1 MNKNCECFS
10 LTFLSTYTPSSAA
23 PLSFQLCFL
32 CSGRPRGAHLDSGSC
47 RAHLICLQS
56 VSGHSCPVFLSS
68 VSLDTTVSFMLSVL
82 ENCFIWVYKSV
93 PWYFILAG
101 GGSFLT
107 CLTMLSFLFKVDF
120 KKLKNVGIFENIKL
134 QLHLGKSTYVD
145 QHIPCQPFIIR
156 LFLSVSL
163 D

>member
-1 MNKNCECFS
+1 MTGGCLSSRSKWFFCLRDSLSLPCSFQRAGWHMICFS
-10 LTFLSTYTPSSAA
+10 SVSSA
-23 PLSFQLCFL
+23 L
-32 CSGRPRGAHLDSGSC
+32 GDRRGAHLDSGSC

-145 QHIPCQPFIIR
+145 
-156 LFLSVSL
+156 
-163 D
+163 